1 MELSERYKLEPKLTE
16 LYLAHRVLGIVVNL
30 LLMFQSQQRSYNTL
44 ISNLR
49 AKVLPQTAKT

>member
-1 MELSERYKLEPKLTE
+1 MELLERYKLESKPTE

-49 AKVLPQTAKT
+49 AEVLPRTAKT